1 MTAAAQRLQVA
12 SAMSEDDLLG
22 NVLDLA
28 RVLGWWAHHCRPA
41 RTAHGWRTPVQG
53 NAGFPD
59 LILVR
64 DGWLIA
70 AELKRQREKPTAA
83 QGEWLGRFQ
92 QVGFVVGNRPAGGV
106 RAEVWRPVDLLS
118 GAIRAALETP
128 GGAP

>member
-12 SAMSEDDLLG
+12 SAMSEDDLLV

-53 NAGFPD
+53 NPGFPD
-59 LILVR
+59 LVLIR
-64 DGWLIA
+64 GGWLIA
-70 AELKRQREKPTAA
+70 AELKRQREKPTTA

-92 QVGFVVGNRPAGGV
+92 QIGAIMGHRPAGGV
-106 RAEVWRPVDLLS
+106 RAVVWRPADLL
-118 GAIRAALETP
+118 GGTVRAALDNPAGTP
-128 GGAP
+128 